1 VTKGWKCARRLQIL
15 SGCFAALADSE
26 KRSFK
31 QVKWLNALEEEV
43 VALRFSEGRAR
54 AHAALPSSIAAALV
68 GA

>member
-1 VTKGWKCARRLQIL
+1 L

-54 AHAALPSSIAAALV
+54 AHSALPSSIAAALV